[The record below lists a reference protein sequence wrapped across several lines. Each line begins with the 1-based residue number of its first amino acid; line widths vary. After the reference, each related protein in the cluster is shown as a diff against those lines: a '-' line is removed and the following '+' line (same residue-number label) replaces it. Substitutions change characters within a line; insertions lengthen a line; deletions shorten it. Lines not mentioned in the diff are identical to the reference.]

1 MMAADVPNQMKTT
14 QSWLA
19 SSKCALNGDTDEMT
33 TVRAVKAHEIPG
45 RPPIQVAVGQ
55 SVQVGSQDTTWPAFV
70 FVTTDDGSGWVPAR
84 HIDAG
89 PGPAV
94 MLVPYDTTE
103 LATAVGELLT
113 VLVIDNPSGWTWV
126 RNALGGEGWVPSDT
140 IEPIPAG

>member
-1 MMAADVPNQMKTT
+1 LYRRIRFCRLVCCLEQAP
-14 QSWLA
+14 
-19 SSKCALNGDTDEMT
+19 LNGDTDEMT
-33 TVRAVKAHEIPG
+33 MVRAVKAHEIPG
-45 RPPIQVAVGQ
+45 RLPIQVAVGQ

-70 FVTTDDGSGWVPAR
+70 FVTTDNGSGWVPAR

-89 PGPAV
+89 SGPAV

-140 IEPIPAG
+140 IEPIPAS

>member
-1 MMAADVPNQMKTT
+1 M
-14 QSWLA
+14 
-19 SSKCALNGDTDEMT
+19 NGGNDEMT

-45 RPPIQVAVGQ
+45 RPPIQVAAGQ
-55 SVQVGSQDTTWPAFV
+55 SVQAGSQDTTWPAFV

-89 PGPAV
+89 SAPAV
-94 MLVPYDTTE
+94 MLAPYDTTE

-126 RNALGGEGWVPSDT
+126 RNALGHEGWVPSNT
-140 IEPIPAG
+140 IEPIPAS